1 MTEQHLREI
10 AKVAFRRYFLDV
22 DIIKID
28 VKPGFLHF
36 DEDRPAIDVTI
47 SFDGSKYDK
56 SYTAGLM
63 KVNSEILD
71 KAWLKKEQDFGY
83 PYVFFK
89 PVVDDSDSA
98 NQ

>member
-28 VKPGFLHF
+28 VKPGFQHF
-36 DEDRPAIDVTI
+36 DENLPAVDVTI
-47 SFDGSKYDK
+47 SFDGSKYEK
-56 SYTAGLM
+56 SYTEGLA

-71 KAWLKKEQDFGY
+71 KAWRQKEQEFGY
-83 PYVFFK
+83 PYVHFK
-89 PVVDDSDSA
+89 PVVDSDSE
-98 NQ
+98 NP

>member
-10 AKVAFRRYFLDV
+10 AKVAFRRYFSDV
-22 DIIKID
+22 KIIKID

-36 DEDRPAIDVTI
+36 DEDQPAIDVTI

-56 SYTAGLM
+56 SYTEGLM
-63 KVNSEILD
+63 NVDAEILD
-71 KAWLKKEQDFGY
+71 KAWLKKKQDFGY
-83 PYVFFK
+83 PYVYFH
-89 PVVDDSDSA
+89 PVVDSDSA